1 MKKKLE
7 EIIKEP
13 SIIFR
18 VNQTYKPDMTT
29 EEIYEITRKSWVL
42 GKRKFD
48 AQYAFT
54 VYRGNIE
61 EVFKINSWNKACD
74 NRWEFE
80 GEVAEKEVRNKYI
93 DLSIKN
99 FFKKG
104 EANPIKYVNC

>member
-13 SIIFR
+13 SIVFR
-18 VNQTYKPDMTT
+18 VNQTYKPEMTT
-29 EEIYEITRKSWVL
+29 DEVYEITRKSWVL
-42 GKRKFD
+42 GKRRFD

-54 VYRGNIE
+54 VYKGFIKE
-61 EVFKINSWNKACD
+61 IFKINSWHKD
-74 NRWEFE
+74 GNRWEFE

-104 EANPIKYVNC
+104 EANPVKYVNC